1 MLATDSHNLTRLR
14 HLLKTHHDNAVHEAA
29 LFQKL
34 LAATILRD
42 FQSAVRLVQ
51 DHFPR
56 HLERLSGD
64 LLFRIGVAFYQNA
77 DIEKARHCLELAA
90 AREGSWQHKA
100 MLLVSRTHE
109 ATGNDRRAI
118 AIIQELLALQPK
130 KTFRRQAMKHLMK
143 LEQQVNC
150 KGC

>member
-34 LAATILRD
+34 LSATILRD

-90 AREGSWQHKA
+90 AREGSWQPKA

-109 ATGNDRRAI
+109 ATRRFWAGGI
-118 AIIQELLALQPK
+118 AALASIAALN
-130 KTFRRQAMKHLMK
+130 R
-143 LEQQVNC
+143 LEANAVPV
-150 KGC
+150 KVKV